1 MSKNWKWRKHIL
13 GSLCP
18 RWFRF
23 HRRRQDSQSISV
35 SNRHRLAN
43 SKTRFCRQVQLLGR
57 GRKPECKSL
66 QKTIGCRWRI
76 FFRRKRKRIYV
87 SLSHTHGTS
96 EENNNSAIWGID
108 GFPALGR
115 QLYPQRRITG
125 YQLLGIWSY
134 TTNHSDNFRSLCKIA
149 QTYPIDFNHCIKRI
163 HCCPLYYIT
172 FKNSRLIFN

>member
-43 SKTRFCRQVQLLGR
+43 SNTRFCRQVQLLGR

-108 GFPALGR
+108 GFRLLAGNYILNAESRVINYWAFGVTLLIILIILGVFVK
-115 QLYPQRRITG
+115 LHRRT
-125 YQLLGIWSY
+125 
-134 TTNHSDNFRSLCKIA
+134 R
-149 QTYPIDFNHCIKRI
+149 
-163 HCCPLYYIT
+163 
-172 FKNSRLIFN
+172 